1 MSRCAPARR
10 RFGPARA
17 GALVAAAALVLLPL
31 TAWPAAA
38 SPAAAVSTPSPAVA
52 VAPAPVPVMIVL
64 DASGSMNQDDAPGLR
79 IDAAKAAVTD
89 LLGTLPAPT
98 QVGLMVYGTST
109 GSTDAERAAGCQD
122 IKTLAPVGTLNAAT
136 LTSQVAGI
144 TASGYT
150 PIGNALRAAAQALP
164 NEGPR
169 SIVLVSDGE
178 DTCAPP
184 APCDVARELHEQGV
198 DLTVHTVGFKV
209 DATAR
214 DQLSCVA
221 QATGGTYSD
230 AGNATGL
237 TDALQAK
244 VEVAISGYTTA
255 GTPVT
260 GADQASEQAPLLTP
274 GQYVDSYAVG
284 GTTDMAAA
292 GTTKYYTIP
301 VQAGMRPYIS
311 ATIVPP
317 DANVGDSEIF
327 GLDVDLL
334 RSDLTSCAHERG
346 SVVLDGNRSE
356 APTAV
361 LDGPTFGTPEARTC
375 PTEGVAILKVARI
388 GQAWADQPVS
398 VEIVVRME
406 PPADASGVL
415 PPASKGE
422 VLPAPTHGT
431 PTGLTGGN
439 SFNDAPRLTSGTTYT
454 DTLTTGESRYYRVPL
469 QWGQRLSYLITEV
482 GPAQPPIDANGVTV
496 WVDVFN
502 PVRAEVTR
510 LADISGEGWF
520 ARTVNDKPF
529 SSSPEY
535 LARYTNRTGGESRE
549 FSLDGDYYLRVN
561 ANRNE
566 DQPSSTTFLITVV
579 VSGDVEPGPVYGPAG
594 AVVTTGSTAPRTSSS
609 LSTSASATVATS
621 ASTAAATAGSSTDAT
636 AGLAGSTGPGE
647 SSLPGWVWALGGAL
661 VAGVAALVVV
671 LLSRRRADQAGR
683 QP

>member
-1 MSRCAPARR
+1 
-10 RFGPARA
+10 
-17 GALVAAAALVLLPL
+17 
-31 TAWPAAA
+31 
-38 SPAAAVSTPSPAVA
+38 
-52 VAPAPVPVMIVL
+52 MIVL

-529 SSSPEY
+529 SSSTEY

-594 AVVTTGSTAPRTSSS
+594 AVVTTGSTAPSTSSS
-609 LSTSASATVATS
+609 PSTSASATVSTSAATS
-621 ASTAAATAGSSTDAT
+621 AATAGSSTDAR
-636 AGLAGSTGPGE
+636 AGSTGPGE
-647 SSLPGWVWALGGAL
+647 SSLPGWVWALGGAV

>member
-1 MSRCAPARR
+1 M
-10 RFGPARA
+10 
-17 GALVAAAALVLLPL
+17 GALTAVLSAVVAPMAVLVTPMAVLAAPAAAA
-31 TAWPAAA
+31 TSAGAPAAA
-38 SPAAAVSTPSPAVA
+38 S
-52 VAPAPVPVMIVL
+52 VPVMIVL
-64 DASGSMNQDDAPGLR
+64 DASGSMNQDDAPGPR
-79 IDAAKAAVTD
+79 IDAARTAVTD
-89 LLGTLPAPT
+89 LLGTLPAAAK
-98 QVGLMVYGTST
+98 VGLMVYGTGT
-109 GSTDAERAAGCQD
+109 GSTDAEKATGCQD
-122 IKTLAPVGTLNAAT
+122 IKTLAPVAPLDTAT
-136 LTSQVAGI
+136 LSGQVESI
-144 TASGYT
+144 VASGYT
-150 PIGNALRAAAQALP
+150 PIGNALKAAAAALP
-164 NEGPR
+164 AEGPR

-184 APCDVARELHEQGV
+184 APCDVARELHQQGV

-230 AGNATGL
+230 AGDATGL
-237 TDALQAK
+237 TGALQAK
-244 VEVAISGYTTA
+244 VEVAITGYTTA

-274 GQYVDSYAVG
+274 GQYVDTYAFG

-317 DANVGDSEIF
+317 DQSVGDTEIF

-346 SVVLDGNRSE
+346 SAVLDGNRSE

-361 LDGPTFGTPEARTC
+361 VDGPTFGSPQGRTC

-415 PPASKGE
+415 PPATKGA

-431 PTGLTGGN
+431 PTALTGGN
-439 SFNDAPRLTSGTTYT
+439 SFNDAPRLTSGTTYA

-469 QWGQRLSYLITEV
+469 HWGQRFTYLITEV
-482 GPAQPPIDANGVTV
+482 GPAQPALDANGAIV

-510 LADISGEGWF
+510 LVDTDGRGWF
-520 ARTVNDKPF
+520 TRTVDDKPF
-529 SSSPEY
+529 SSSTEY
-535 LARYTNRTGGESRE
+535 LARYTNRAGGESRE
-549 FSLDGDYYLRVN
+549 FSLDGDYFLRVN

-566 DQPSSTTFLITVV
+566 DQTSSTAFLITVV
-579 VSGDVEPGPVYGPAG
+579 VSGDVEPGPVYLAAG
-594 AVVTTGSTAPRTSSS
+594 TMPTSGGSTPPSTRA
-609 LSTSASATVATS
+609 STSA
-621 ASTAAATAGSSTDAT
+621 ASDSVSGSVSGSGTPADAT
-636 AGLAGSTGPGE
+636 GLTAQGTPAE
-647 SSLPGWVWALGGAL
+647 SPVPGWIWALGGAL
-661 VAGVAALVVV
+661 VATAVAVLVV
-671 LLSRRRADQAGR
+671 LFSRRRAAGGR
-683 QP
+683 G